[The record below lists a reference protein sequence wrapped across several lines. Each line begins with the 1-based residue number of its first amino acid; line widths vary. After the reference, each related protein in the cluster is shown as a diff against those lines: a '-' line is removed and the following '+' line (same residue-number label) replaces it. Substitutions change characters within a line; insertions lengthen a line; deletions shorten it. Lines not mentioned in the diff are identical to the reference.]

1 MIPFLLMELIPVL
14 DLLRGQAVHA
24 RRGARQR
31 YQPVDSALLPGRS
44 GDAVALARAYH
55 TMMGSWRCYVADLDA
70 IEGWAPQSKLIQKLA
85 DPDHG
90 FGEGLIVDGGVTTPR
105 AAEALIRSGASM
117 LAVGLETL
125 RGFTELRSIV
135 KAVGGERVIFS
146 LDLLDGRPIQ
156 RRTGRV
162 ASEEAVVIELAARA
176 ADAGVAAVLV
186 LDLAQVGTETGPRHL
201 ELIDGL
207 KRLLGVPVY
216 AGGGVR
222 STDDLELLEQ
232 VGCDAVLVGS
242 AIHNG
247 TIGPPGKDADPR
259 SGGRS
264 SRH

>member
-1 MIPFLLMELIPVL
+1 MIPFLPMELIPVL

-24 RRGARQR
+24 RRGARQK
-31 YQPVDSALLPGRS
+31 YQPVQSALLPGRA

-55 TMMGSWRCYVADLDA
+55 TMMCAWRCYVADLDA
-70 IEGWAPQSKLIQKLA
+70 IEGWAPQTKLIQALA
-85 DPDHG
+85 DSEHG

-105 AAEALIRSGASM
+105 AAETLLRAGASM
-117 LAVGLETL
+117 IAVGLETL
-125 RGFTELRSIV
+125 RGFAELRSIV
-135 KAVGGERVIFS
+135 EVVGGERVIFS
-146 LDLLDGRPIQ
+146 LDLLEGRPIQ

-186 LDLAQVGTETGPRHL
+186 LDLAQVGAETGPRNL

-207 KRLLGVPVY
+207 KRMLGVPIY

-222 STDDLELLEQ
+222 SSADLDLLEG
-232 VGCDAVLVGS
+232 VGCDAALVGS

-247 TIGPPGKDADPR
+247 MIGPPGQDAGPPSRGRR
-259 SGGRS
+259 S
-264 SRH
+264 

>member
-1 MIPFLLMELIPVL
+1 MELIPVL
-14 DLLRGQAVHA
+14 DLLRGRAVHA

-105 AAEALIRSGASM
+105 AAEALLRSGASM

-135 KAVGGERVIFS
+135 NAVGGERVIFS
-146 LDLLDGRPIQ
+146 LDLIDGRPIQ

-186 LDLAQVGTETGPRHL
+186 LDLAQVGAESGPRHL

-232 VGCDAVLVGS
+232 VGTDAVLVGS

>member
-24 RRGARQR
+24 RHGTRQK
-31 YQPVDSALLPGRS
+31 YQPVQSALLPGRA

-55 TMMGSWRCYVADLDA
+55 TMFGSWRCYVADLDA
-70 IEGWAPQSKLIQKLA
+70 IEGWAPQTKLIQALA
-85 DPDHG
+85 DDEHG

-105 AAEALIRSGASM
+105 AAEALLRAGASN

-135 KAVGGERVIFS
+135 RAVGGERVIFS

-186 LDLAQVGTETGPRHL
+186 LDLAQVGAESGPKHL
-201 ELIDGL
+201 DLIDGL

-216 AGGGVR
+216 AGGGVA
-222 STDDLELLEQ
+222 SLDDLELLEE

-247 TIGPPGKDADPR
+247 TIGPPGKDAGPHR
-259 SGGRS
+259 R
-264 SRH
+264 RWQE

>member
-1 MIPFLLMELIPVL
+1 
-14 DLLRGQAVHA
+14 
-24 RRGARQR
+24 
-31 YQPVDSALLPGRS
+31 
-44 GDAVALARAYH
+44 
-55 TMMGSWRCYVADLDA
+55 
-70 IEGWAPQSKLIQKLA
+70 
-85 DPDHG
+85 
-90 FGEGLIVDGGVTTPR
+90 
-105 AAEALIRSGASM
+105 
-117 LAVGLETL
+117 
-125 RGFTELRSIV
+125 V

-186 LDLAQVGTETGPRHL
+186 LDLAQVGAETGPRHL

-207 KRLLGVPVY
+207 KRMLGVPAY

-222 STDDLELLEQ
+222 SQEDLELLEQ

-247 TIGPPGKDADPR
+247 AIGPPGQDADPR
-259 SGGRS
+259 TRGRG
-264 SRH
+264 RY

>member
-1 MIPFLLMELIPVL
+1 MIPFLPMELIPVL
-14 DLLRGQAVHA
+14 DVLRGQAVHA
-24 RRGARQR
+24 RRGARQK
-31 YQPVDSALLPGRS
+31 YQPVQSALLPGRA
-44 GDAVALARAYH
+44 GDAVALGRAYH
-55 TMMGSWRCYVADLDA
+55 TMMCAWRCYVADLDA
-70 IEGWAPQSKLIQKLA
+70 IEGWAPQAKLIQALA

-125 RGFTELRSIV
+125 RGFAELRAIV
-135 KAVGGERVIFS
+135 KAIGGERVIFS

-186 LDLAQVGTETGPRHL
+186 LDLAHVGAESGPRNL
-201 ELIDGL
+201 EILDGI
-207 KRLLGVPVY
+207 KRMLGVPVY

-222 STDDLELLEQ
+222 SGADLELLEA
-232 VGCDAVLVGS
+232 VGCDAALVGS

-247 TIGPPGKDADPR
+247 TISPPGQDAGPSPR
-259 SGGRS
+259 GRRS
-264 SRH
+264 

>member
-1 MIPFLLMELIPVL
+1 MELIPVL

-24 RRGARQR
+24 RHGTRQK
-31 YQPVDSALLPGRS
+31 YQPVQSVLLPGRV

-55 TMMGSWRCYVADLDA
+55 TMMGAWRCYVADLDA
-70 IEGWAPQSKLIQKLA
+70 IEGWAPQTKLIQAMA
-85 DPDHG
+85 DSDHG

-105 AAEALIRSGASM
+105 AAEALLRAGATT

-125 RGFTELRSIV
+125 RGFAELRAIV
-135 KAVGGERVIFS
+135 GAVGGDRVIFS

-176 ADAGVAAVLV
+176 ADAGASAVLV
-186 LDLAQVGTETGPRHL
+186 LDLVQVGSEAGPRNL

-222 STDDLELLEQ
+222 SEEDLELLEQ
-232 VGCDAVLVGS
+232 AGCDAVLVGS

-247 TIGPPGKDADPR
+247 SISPPGKDAEPR
-259 SGGRS
+259 RRPRWVSD
-264 SRH
+264 

>member
-1 MIPFLLMELIPVL
+1 MELIPVL

-24 RRGARQR
+24 RRGARQK
-31 YQPVDSALLPGRS
+31 YQPVQSALLPGRV

-70 IEGWAPQSKLIQKLA
+70 IEGWAPQTKLIHALA
-85 DPDHG
+85 DPEHG

-105 AAEALIRSGASM
+105 GAESMLEAGASM

-125 RGFTELRSIV
+125 RGFAELRSIV
-135 KAVGGERVIFS
+135 ECVGGDRVIFS

-186 LDLAQVGTETGPRHL
+186 LDLAHVGAESGPRNL

-222 STDDLELLEQ
+222 SIDDIELLEE
-232 VGCDAVLVGS
+232 VGCDAVLVAS

-247 TIGPPGKDADPR
+247 TIGPPGKDAGPPARRRYR
-259 SGGRS
+259 S
-264 SRH
+264 